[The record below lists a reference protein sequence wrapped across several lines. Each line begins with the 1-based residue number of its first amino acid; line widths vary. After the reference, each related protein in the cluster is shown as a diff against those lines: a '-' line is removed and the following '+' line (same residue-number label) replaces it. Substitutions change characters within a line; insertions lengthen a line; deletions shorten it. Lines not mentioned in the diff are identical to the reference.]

1 MSDPHALTLR
11 CDELHAG
18 CGEAIDWVARVRSE
32 SPRLDR
38 ESDSLIDKLRRSRN
52 LARRLGRAASR
63 PVSVGFFGLS
73 QAGKSYLISAL
84 AAGEDGELETD
95 LHGRRLSFIAHVN
108 PPGGGKEATGLV
120 TRFTRRP
127 SAAPPGFPLELA
139 LLTEADLAK
148 VLGNAFFH
156 DFDRE
161 KLDWDLSPAHIRA
174 HIKALAPRRQA
185 RAVPGLDADGVVE
198 LLEYFEQRF
207 RQTNKKL
214 KADFWPSTVEL
225 APFLEPA
232 DRAAL
237 LSLLWGEIPELTQAY
252 LMLRGALAQIGHAAA
267 VYCPLEALVREAA
280 NGKLSQADSIMN
292 VDILE
297 RLGRDQ
303 TDLIEVL
310 PKPVEAVAPTAAP
323 IAGTGSIVPD
333 RLTGS
338 IVPGALTGS
347 MTPVALPRSLL
358 AALTTELRF
367 VLAEPPRAKLLE
379 QVDVLDFPG
388 YRGRLAVADIG
399 DVRNQLKDDQVDPV
413 AQLILRGKVAYLFER
428 YTDDQEMNLLVLCAP
443 SHKQS
448 DVKDLGPVLET
459 WVHSTQGA
467 TAQARAGRRPGLIWA
482 LTMFDQRLNP
492 GTSPTEDL
500 MRKGWEGMMKLALLE
515 RFATYPWLQE
525 WAPGKPFDNLFLV
538 RKPGLAAAVIETD
551 DDGEHRVMATQA
563 ERLTQLRST
572 FCAEASVQKHLADP
586 AAAWDAMLTLNDGG
600 IARLADYLAAVASPE
615 SKLAR
620 ITEQLDALTEELIAH
635 RFASYYRQEGAAEVE
650 NKQRLVERVLAA
662 LKPRAGRFADLLAML
677 QPPRDGLRALY
688 LRADDL
694 DVGVPAAVSG
704 DGDAARAASGESEPA
719 ATTDR
724 YGATPLPENDLGGLI
739 DLDAMLSAATTSS
752 TAASSYDSVAPT
764 STSAGRFV
772 SALMRFWIGQLK
784 ALPEDADKMAF
795 IGIGREALDDLIGE
809 LIIAA
814 DRLGL
819 ERDLTALIDES
830 EGQAAAKRAG
840 LAERQVHVAYRRIAR
855 FVDYLG
861 FDDVDQDARP
871 RSLLDAGK
879 AIFEPPP
886 LIPSGALPLLSNAPL
901 NYSGQYILD
910 WFEAFRALAIGN
922 AGHSAG
928 REISAEQNARLGAIL
943 SRINGTAT
951 AAV

>member
-1 MSDPHALTLR
+1 MTDPQRLMQR
-11 CDELHAG
+11 CDDLHAG
-18 CGEAIDWVARVRSE
+18 CGEAIDWVEGVRGD
-32 SPRLDR
+32 SPRLER
-38 ESDSLIDKLRRSRN
+38 ESDSLIDKLRRTRN

-95 LHGRRLSFIAHVN
+95 LQGRRLNFIAHVN

-127 SAAPPGFPLELA
+127 SAAPPDFPLELA

-161 KLDWDLSPAHIRA
+161 KVDWDLSPAHIRA
-174 HIKALAPRRQA
+174 HVKALASRRQA

-207 RQTNKKL
+207 PKTTEQL
-214 KADFWPSTVEL
+214 KADFWPSAVEL
-225 APFLEPA
+225 APRLEPA

-237 LSLLWGEIPELTQAY
+237 LSVLWGEIPELTQTY
-252 LMLRGALAQIGHAAA
+252 LLLRGALATIGHATEL
-267 VYCPLEALVREAA
+267 YCPLEALVREGADGA
-280 NGKLSQADSIMN
+280 LSQADSIMN

-310 PKPVEAVAPTAAP
+310 PKQTGAATASAAP
-323 IAGTGSIVPD
+323 IG
-333 RLTGS
+333 
-338 IVPGALTGS
+338 
-347 MTPVALPRSLL
+347 LPRSLL
-358 AALTTELRF
+358 AALTAELRF

-399 DVRNQLKDDQVDPV
+399 EVRNQLKDDQVDPV
-413 AQLILRGKVAYLFER
+413 AQLMLRGKVAYLFER

-467 TAQARAGRRPGLIWA
+467 TPQDRARRQPGLIWA
-482 LTMFDQRLNP
+482 LTMFDMRLAPVP
-492 GTSPTEDL
+492 GQTEDL
-500 MRKGWEGMMKLALLE
+500 MRQGWEGMMKLALLE
-515 RFATYPWLQE
+515 RFATYQWLQK

-538 RKPGLAAAVIETD
+538 RKPCMAAAVIETD
-551 DDGEHRVMATQA
+551 HAGEHRVMAAQA
-563 ERLTQLRST
+563 ERVAKLRAT
-572 FCAEASVQKHLADP
+572 FCAEPAVQKHLADP
-586 AAAWDAMLTLNDGG
+586 AAAWDAMMTLNDGG
-600 IARLADYLAAVASPE
+600 IARLADYLAVVASPTA
-615 SKLAR
+615 KLAR
-620 ITEQLDALTEELIAH
+620 ISEQVGALIEDLILH

-650 NKQRLVERVLAA
+650 SKQRLVERVLAA

-694 DVGVPAAVSG
+694 DAEAPLAHESASAAPAT
-704 DGDAARAASGESEPA
+704 RAASDPA
-719 ATTDR
+719 
-724 YGATPLPENDLGGLI
+724 GAAPLPADDLGGLI
-739 DLDAMLSAATTSS
+739 DLDAMLSAAPSSASAGAGQAPTAAATTVPTTTSG
-752 TAASSYDSVAPT
+752 
-764 STSAGRFV
+764 GRFV
-772 SALMRFWIGQLK
+772 AALMRFWTGQLK
-784 ALPEDADKMAF
+784 ELSDDPAKMAF
-795 IGIGREALDDLIGE
+795 LGIGRDVLDDLISE
-809 LIIAA
+809 LITAA

-819 ERDLTALIDES
+819 EGDLIALVDEA

-840 LAERQVHVAYRRIAR
+840 LAERQVHVVHHRIAR

-861 FDDVDQDARP
+861 CDELAPEARP
-871 RSLLDAGK
+871 RALLDATKGL
-879 AIFEPPP
+879 FEPPP
-886 LIPSGALPLLSNAPL
+886 AIPSGAMPQLSEAPV
-901 NYSGQYILD
+901 NYSGAYILD

-922 AGHSAG
+922 AGHATG
-928 REISAEQNARLGAIL
+928 QEISAEQNARLGAIL
-943 SRINGTAT
+943 ARIDGTQT
-951 AAV
+951 LSAASS

>member
-1 MSDPHALTLR
+1 MMCDSQAITLR

-185 RAVPGLDADGVVE
+185 YAVPGLDADGVVE

-207 RQTNKKL
+207 WQTNKKL
-214 KADFWPSTVEL
+214 KADFWPSTLEL

-252 LMLRGALAQIGHAAA
+252 LMLRGALARIGHAAA

-280 NGKLSQADSIMN
+280 DGKLSQADSIMN

-347 MTPVALPRSLL
+347 LTPVALPRSLL
-358 AALTTELRF
+358 AALTAELRF

-379 QVDVLDFPG
+379 RVDVLDFPG

-399 DVRNQLKDDQVDPV
+399 EVRNQLKDDQVDPV

-515 RFATYPWLQE
+515 RFATYSWLRE

-563 ERLTQLRST
+563 ERLAQLRST
-572 FCAEASVQKHLADP
+572 FCEEPSVRKHLADP
-586 AAAWDAMLTLNDGG
+586 AAAWDAMMRLNDGG
-600 IARLADYLAAVASPE
+600 IARLAEYLAAVASPE
-615 SKLAR
+615 AKLAR
-620 ITEQLDALTEELIAH
+620 ITEQLDALTEELILH

-688 LRADDL
+688 LRTDDL
-694 DVGVPAAVSG
+694 DVGLPAAVSG
-704 DGDAARAASGESEPA
+704 DGDAARAASG
-719 ATTDR
+719 D
-724 YGATPLPENDLGGLI
+724 LPEDDLGGLI
-739 DLDAMLSAATTSS
+739 DLDAMLGA
-752 TAASSYDSVAPT
+752 TAASPDTTNTATASHDSIAPP

-784 ALPEDADKMAF
+784 ALPEDAGKMAF
-795 IGIGREALDDLIGE
+795 VGIGRAALEDLIGE
-809 LIIAA
+809 LITAA

-830 EGQAAAKRAG
+830 EGPAAAKRAG

-886 LIPSGALPLLSNAPL
+886 LIPSGALPVLSNAPL

-943 SRINGTAT
+943 ARIKGTAI